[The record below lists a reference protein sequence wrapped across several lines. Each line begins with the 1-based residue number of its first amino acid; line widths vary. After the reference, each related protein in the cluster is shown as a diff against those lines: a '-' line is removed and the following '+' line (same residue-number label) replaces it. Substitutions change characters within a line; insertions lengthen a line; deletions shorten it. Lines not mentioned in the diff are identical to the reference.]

1 MWKAIARFIITRKAY
16 IILALLA
23 MIVFGAFHAKVEL
36 TKSEAKLLPEHDSVW
51 INFKAFRNTFG
62 QEDNMIVIGFEDS
75 KFFTKKN
82 FRFWK
87 NLTDSISKQKGVQQ
101 VIAINDIKIL
111 TKNDSLKQFELK
123 PLYPDFKPTDEKIK
137 QLQTDVDQYPFYK
150 GILKSDH
157 TYQAAIYL
165 DPTIVDTP
173 LRIEAVNYIENQV
186 HQYEEKT
193 GVNLHLS
200 GIPVIRTNN
209 AKELSKEATLY
220 ILGSLFITS
229 FIFFLFFRS
238 FRATFISLLVVLIA
252 VLMAFASLNTLGYEL
267 TALTAL
273 VPPLLIVIGIPNC
286 IFLINK
292 YQQEFKKHR
301 NKIKALQRMIM
312 KVGNATL
319 MTNFTTAFG
328 FLTFIFTDS
337 DTLREFG
344 LVASINIIWVFVL
357 SILIIPIGFSFMPE
371 PKPRHLKHLEKKW
384 MNHLVDHMEYLI
396 INKRKSVYAIAFIIL
411 GLSIVGI
418 LKIRTSGNM
427 LDDLAKGKEFY
438 QDISFFDKDFGGIL
452 PLEIM
457 IDGKKPKSMMK
468 LSTLKKIEELSQ
480 FIDSLNTSS
489 SPIAIDRLVKFG
501 KQAYYNGNKE
511 YYSLPDDKEK
521 NFILNYAKK
530 SISNTNVLKNYIDS
544 TGQKTRI
551 TTFVKNVET
560 EDLEHIF
567 EQITKKKDELFPK
580 NQYNTY
586 LTGASFVFLNGTYY
600 LSKNL
605 LLSIVLAIALI
616 AVFMAIMFA
625 SPKMVFVSLVPNLL
639 PIITTAGIMGYLG
652 IPLKPSTILV
662 FSIAFGIAVD
672 DTIHFL
678 AKYRQEL
685 KVSKGDIY
693 HSVLN
698 ALRETGVSMFYTSVV
713 LFCGFGIFMFSN
725 FGGTVAL
732 GGLVSLTLLVAIMS
746 DLILLPAMLLS
757 FNKLTNKD
765 FIEPDIDIFK
775 TDDDETIVVDEDEL
789 IG

>member
-1 MWKAIARFIITRKAY
+1 MWKVIARFIITQKAY
-16 IILALLA
+16 IIIALLA
-23 MIVFGAFHAKVEL
+23 MITFGAFHVKVEM
-36 TKSEAKLLPEHDSVW
+36 TKSEAKLLPAHDSVW
-51 INFKAFRNTFG
+51 INFQDFRNTFG
-62 QEDNMIVIGFEDS
+62 QEDNMIVIGFKDDH
-75 KFFTKKN
+75 FFKPN
-82 FRFWK
+82 HFLEWK
-87 NLTDSISKQKGVQQ
+87 NVTDSISKQKGVQQ
-101 VIAINDIKIL
+101 VISIDDIQVL
-111 TKNDSLKQFELK
+111 SKNDSLKQFELE
-123 PLYPDFKPTDEKIK
+123 PLFPDFEPTNQKIQ
-137 QLQTDVDQYPFYK
+137 QLQTAIDQYPFYK
-150 GILKSDH
+150 GILKSNKA
-157 TYQAAIYL
+157 YQTAIYL

-173 LRIEAVNYIENQV
+173 LRIEAVNYIEAQV

-209 AKELSKEATLY
+209 AKELSKEAALY

-229 FIFFLFFRS
+229 FIFFLFFKS
-238 FRATFISLLVVLIA
+238 FRATLISMSVVLIA
-252 VLMAFASLNTLGYEL
+252 VLMVFVSLNLLGYEL

-337 DTLREFG
+337 DTLQEFG
-344 LVASINIIWVFVL
+344 LVASINIIGIFIL

-384 MNHLVDHMEYLI
+384 MNHLVDYMEYI
-396 INKRKSVYAIAFIIL
+396 VINKRKWVYIITFL
-411 GLSIVGI
+411 VVGLSFLGI
-418 LKIRTSGNM
+418 SMIRTSGNM

-438 QDISFFDKDFGGIL
+438 QDISFFDQDFGGIL

-457 IDGKKPKSMMK
+457 IDGKKPKSIMK
-468 LSTLKKIEELSQ
+468 LSTLKRIDQLNQ
-480 FIDSLNTSS
+480 FIDSLNYSS
-489 SPIAIDRLVKFG
+489 SPIAVDRLVKFG
-501 KQAYYNGNKE
+501 KQAYYNGNKD
-511 YYSLPDDKEK
+511 YYSLPDNKEK
-521 NFILNYAKK
+521 NFILNYAK
-530 SISNTNVLKNYIDS
+530 NTVSDANMLKNYVDS

-551 TTFVKNVET
+551 TTFVRNIET
-560 EDLEHIF
+560 EDLEHVF

-580 NQYNTY
+580 DQYNTY

-605 LLSIVLAIALI
+605 LMSIVLAIGLI
-616 AVFMAIMFA
+616 AIFMAVMFA
-625 SPKMVFVSLVPNLL
+625 SPKMVLVSLVPNLL

-685 KVSKGDIY
+685 KVSKGNIY

-713 LFCGFGIFMFSN
+713 LFCGFGVFMFSS

-757 FNKLTNKD
+757 FNKLTNKQ
-765 FIEPDIDIFK
+765 FIEPDVDFFE
-775 TDDDETIVVDEDEL
+775 TNDDETIVVEEDEL

>member
-1 MWKAIARFIITRKAY
+1 MWKAIARFIITQKAY
-16 IILALLA
+16 IIIALLA
-23 MIVFGAFHAKVEL
+23 MIVFGAFHANVQL
-36 TKSEAKLLPEHDSVW
+36 TKSEAKLLPAHDSVW
-51 INFKAFRNTFG
+51 INFQDFRNTFG
-62 QEDNMIVIGFEDS
+62 QEDNMIVIGFKDE

-82 FRFWK
+82 FQHWK
-87 NLTDSISKQKGVQQ
+87 TLTDSISKQKGIQQ
-101 VIAINDIKIL
+101 VISINDIQIIN
-111 TKNDSLKQFELK
+111 KNDSLKKFELK
-123 PLYPDFKPTDEKIK
+123 PLYPNFKSTKENIQK
-137 QLQTDVDQYPFYK
+137 LQVIVEDYPFYK
-150 GILKSDH
+150 GILKNNNA
-157 TYQAAIYL
+157 YQTAIYL
-165 DPTIVDTP
+165 DPAIVDTP
-173 LRIEAVNYIENQV
+173 LRIEVVNYIEDQV
-186 HQYEEKT
+186 FQYKKNT

-209 AKELSKEATLY
+209 AKELSKEAAFY

-229 FIFFLFFRS
+229 FIFFLFFKS
-238 FRATFISLLVVLIA
+238 FRATLISMSVVLTA
-252 VLMAFASLNTLGYEL
+252 VLMVFVSLNLLGYEL

-301 NKIKALQRMIM
+301 NRIKALQRMIM

-337 DTLREFG
+337 DTLQEFG
-344 LVASINIIWVFVL
+344 LVASINIIGVFIL

-371 PKPRHLKHLEKKW
+371 PKPRHLNHLEKKW
-384 MNHLVDHMEYLI
+384 MNCLVDYMEYVI
-396 INKRKSVYAIAFIIL
+396 INKRKWVYVVAFLTI
-411 GLSIVGI
+411 GLSILGVSM
-418 LKIRTSGNM
+418 IRTSGNM

-438 QDISFFDKDFGGIL
+438 QDISFFDDDFGGIL

-457 IDGKKPKSMMK
+457 IDAKKPKSIMK
-468 LSTLKKIEELSQ
+468 LSTLKRIEKLNQ
-480 FIDSLNTSS
+480 FIDSLNYSS
-489 SPIAIDRLVKFG
+489 SPIAVDRLVKFG

-511 YYSLPDDKEK
+511 YYSLPDNKEK
-521 NFILNYAKK
+521 NFILNYAK
-530 SISNTNVLKNYIDS
+530 NTVSDVNMLKNYVDS
-544 TGQKTRI
+544 VGQKTRI
-551 TTFVKNVET
+551 TTFVRNVET
-560 EDLEHIF
+560 EELEHIF
-567 EQITKKKDELFPK
+567 EQITKKKDELFPE

-605 LLSIVLAIALI
+605 LMSIVLAIGLI

-685 KVSKGDIY
+685 KVSKGNIY

-713 LFCGFGIFMFSN
+713 LFCGFGVFMFSS

-732 GGLVSLTLLVAIMS
+732 GGLVPLTLMVAIMS

-757 FNKLTNKD
+757 FNKLTNKQ
-765 FIEPDIDIFK
+765 FIEPDVDIFETK
-775 TDDDETIVVDEDEL
+775 EDETIRVDESEL
-789 IG
+789 TG